1 MLKRTLAALTLIATQ
16 GLQAA
21 QPAHTGELL
30 YQFKDTKSATAGLL
44 KQFELKSASGSIAEV
59 LKPSDKQARRGS
71 LESLREEMLKTGA
84 FKFVEFNTIEE
95 EAANGPATDADSQW
109 HHRTISSD
117 LAWDTTVGSDDVI
130 VAVCD
135 SGVQKDHEDLEGRVM
150 PGWSLIENKVD
161 NTTTTA
167 HGTFVGGLIAAHA
180 GNDKGGAGIASGV
193 RILPLRI
200 SNNKGS
206 TSMKLITD
214 CIKMGA
220 DRGAKVINVSFTGI
234 ESKIV
239 QEAGKYAADKGALLV
254 YAAGNQGKNRSVK
267 SYPDYPNVFAVGAT
281 NISDKRWTYRTGWFS
296 SGGSNYGQFIDV
308 VAPGH
313 NLYSTNVY
321 SKPTTERYRTGS
333 GTSYAAPVA
342 SGVAALVYSV
352 NPNFTPKE
360 VESIIMDSADKIG
373 DANVFGAG
381 RVNALAAVRLAK
393 ERSRR

>member
-1 MLKRTLAALTLIATQ
+1 MLKRNLAALALISTQ
-16 GLQAA
+16 VHAA
-21 QPAHTGELL
+21 SQAHTGELL
-30 YQFKDTKSATAGLL
+30 YQFKDTKSTSTGLI
-44 KQFELKSASGSIAEV
+44 KQFELKSATGSIAEV
-59 LKPSDKQARRGS
+59 LKPSDKQTRRGT
-71 LESLREEMLKTGA
+71 LEQLREDMLKTGA
-84 FKFVEFNTIEE
+84 FKFVEFNTLES
-95 EAANGPATDADSQW
+95 EASFPASDAEKQW

-117 LAWDTTVGSDDVI
+117 LAWDYTVGTNDVI

-135 SGVQKDHEDLEGRVM
+135 SGVQVDHEDMKGRVM
-150 PGWSLIENKVD
+150 PGWSLIENRAD

-167 HGTFVGGLIAAHA
+167 HGTFVGGLIAAHV
-180 GNDKGGAGIASGV
+180 GNELGGAGVASGV

-200 SNNKGS
+200 SNSSGS

-214 CIKMGA
+214 CIKMAA

-234 ESKIV
+234 ESQIV

-267 SYPDYPNVFAVGAT
+267 SYPDYTNVFAIGAT
-281 NISDKRWTYRTGWFS
+281 NASDKRWTYRKGWFS

-321 SKPTTERYRTGS
+321 SKPTTERYRSGS
-333 GTSYAAPVA
+333 GTSYAAPLA
-342 SGVAALVYSV
+342 AAVAALVYSV
-352 NPNFTPKE
+352 NPKFTPKQ
-360 VESIIMDSADKIG
+360 VENIIVDSADKIG
-373 DANVFGAG
+373 EANVYGAG

-393 ERSRR
+393 ERSR

>member
-1 MLKRTLAALTLIATQ
+1 MLKRTLAALALISTQ
-16 GLQAA
+16 VQAA
-21 QPAHTGELL
+21 SPAHTGELL
-30 YQFKDTKSATAGLL
+30 YQFKDTNSATSRLF
-44 KQFELKSASGSIAEV
+44 KQFELKASSGSIAEV
-59 LKPSDKQARRGS
+59 LTPSEKQTRRGT
-71 LESLREEMLKTGA
+71 LEQLRNDMLKTGA
-84 FKFVEFNTIEE
+84 FKFVEFNTLEE
-95 EAANGPATDADSQW
+95 EASFPAADAEKQW

-117 LAWDTTVGSDDVI
+117 LAWDYTVGSNDII

-135 SGVQKDHEDLEGRVM
+135 SGVQLDHEDLKGRVL
-150 PGWSLIENKVD
+150 PGWSLIENRAD

-167 HGTFVGGLIAAHA
+167 HGTFVGGLIAAHV
-180 GNDKGGAGIASGV
+180 GNDLGGAGIASGV

-200 SNNKGS
+200 SNSSGS
-206 TSMKLITD
+206 ATMKLITD
-214 CIKMGA
+214 CIKMAA
-220 DRGAKVINVSFTGI
+220 DKGAKVINVSFTGI
-234 ESKIV
+234 ESTIV

-254 YAAGNQGKNRSVK
+254 YAAGNQGKNRSVA

-281 NISDKRWTYRTGWFS
+281 NISDKRWTYRKGWFA

-321 SKPTTERYRTGS
+321 SKPTTERYRSGS

-352 NPNFTPKE
+352 NPKFTPKE
-360 VESIIMDSADKIG
+360 VESIIVDSADKIG
-373 DANVFGAG
+373 EANVYGAG

-393 ERSRR
+393 ERSR

>member
-1 MLKRTLAALTLIATQ
+1 MLKRTLAALALISTQ
-16 GLQAA
+16 AQAA

-30 YQFKDTKSATAGLL
+30 YQFKDTKSATSGLL
-44 KQFELKSASGSIAEV
+44 KQFELKASSGSIAEV
-59 LKPSDKQARRGS
+59 LKPSDKQTRGGS
-71 LESLREEMLKTGA
+71 LEKLRAEMLKTGA
-84 FKFVEFNTIEE
+84 FKFVEFNTVET
-95 EAANGPATDADSQW
+95 EAGFPAADAEKQW

-117 LAWDTTVGSDDVI
+117 LAWDTTVGTEDVV

-135 SGVQKDHEDLEGRVM
+135 SGVQKNHEDMEGRIL
-150 PGWSLIENKVD
+150 PGWSLIENRAD

-167 HGTFVGGLIAAHA
+167 HGTFVGGLIAAHV
-180 GNDKGGAGIASGV
+180 GNDLGGAGVASGV

-200 SNNKGS
+200 SNSKGA

-234 ESKIV
+234 ESKVV

-267 SYPDYPNVFAVGAT
+267 SYPDYTNVFAVGAT
-281 NISDKRWTYRTGWFS
+281 NASDKRWTYRTGWFS

-352 NPNFTPKE
+352 NPKFTPKE
-360 VESIIMDSADKIG
+360 VERIIVDSCDKIG
-373 DANVFGAG
+373 DSNVYGAG

-393 ERSRR
+393 ERSR

>member
-1 MLKRTLAALTLIATQ
+1 MLKRTLAALALITTQ
-16 GLQAA
+16 AQAA

-30 YQFKDTKSATAGLL
+30 YQFKDTKSASSGLL
-44 KQFELKSASGSIAEV
+44 RQFELESSSGSIAEV
-59 LKPSDKQARRGS
+59 LKPSDKQSRQKS
-71 LESLREEMLKTGA
+71 LEQLREEMLKSGA
-84 FKFVEFNTIEE
+84 FKFVEYNTIES
-95 EAANGPATDADSQW
+95 EAGLPADDAEKQW

-117 LAWDTTVGSDDVI
+117 LAWDYTVGSNEVL

-135 SGVQKDHEDLEGRVM
+135 SGVQVDHEDLKGRVI
-150 PGWSLIENKVD
+150 PGWSLIENRAD

-167 HGTFVGGLIAAHA
+167 HGTFVGGLISAHV
-180 GNDKGGAGIASGV
+180 GNDLGGAGIASGV

-200 SNNKGS
+200 SNSNGS

-234 ESKIV
+234 ESQVV
-239 QEAGKYAADKGALLV
+239 QAAGKYAADKGALLV

-267 SYPDYPNVFAVGAT
+267 NYPDYANVFAVGAT

-321 SKPTTERYRTGS
+321 SKPTTDRYRTGS

-342 SGVAALVYSV
+342 AGVAALVYSV
-352 NPNFTPKE
+352 NPKFTAKQ
-360 VESIIMDSADKIG
+360 VESIIVDSADKIG
-373 DANVFGAG
+373 DSNVYGAG

-393 ERSRR
+393 ERSR

>member
-1 MLKRTLAALTLIATQ
+1 MLKRTLAALALISTQ
-16 GLQAA
+16 VHAA
-21 QPAHTGELL
+21 SPAHTGELL

-59 LKPSDKQARRGS
+59 LMPSDKQTRRGS
-71 LESLREEMLKTGA
+71 LEQLREEMLKTGA
-84 FKFVEFNTIEE
+84 FKFVEFNTIET
-95 EAANGPATDADSQW
+95 EAGFPADDAEKQW

-117 LAWDTTVGSDDVI
+117 LAWDTTVGTEEVI

-135 SGVQKDHEDLEGRVM
+135 SGVQKNHEDLEGRVM
-150 PGWSLIENKVD
+150 TGWSLIENKVD

-167 HGTFVGGLIAAHA
+167 HGTFVGGLIAAHV
-180 GNDKGGAGIASGV
+180 GNDLGGAGIASGV

-200 SNNKGS
+200 SNSKGS

-214 CIKMGA
+214 CIKLAA

-234 ESKIV
+234 ESQIV

-267 SYPDYPNVFAVGAT
+267 SYPDYTNVFAVGAT
-281 NISDKRWTYRTGWFS
+281 NSSDKRWTYRTGWFS

-342 SGVAALVYSV
+342 AGVAALVYSV
-352 NPNFTPKE
+352 NPKFTAKQ
-360 VESIIMDSADKIG
+360 VESIIVDSCDKIG
-373 DANVFGAG
+373 EANVFGAG

-393 ERSRR
+393 ERSR